1 MIQVGLMLL
10 CVVTAMGEM
19 AIMYPVSGGFFT
31 LVGRFV
37 DDNVALANGWVSLSG
52 KAP

>member
-1 MIQVGLMLL
+1 MLM

-31 LVGRFV
+31 LVSRFV
-37 DDNVALANGWVSLSG
+37 DENIGMANGVGLQPSQLT
-52 KAP
+52 